1 MNQELPA
8 KKSPIL
14 MLAVLYGSAF
24 VAAFNE
30 NTVNVALVSI
40 MREFAIDANTAQWL
54 VTGYMIVTAIV
65 VTITAFLLK
74 RLRLRTL
81 FLLAAGVFLFGLI
94 AATLAP
100 TWPLFLAARLVQ
112 AIGTGI
118 FIPVMMS
125 TVLAVAP
132 RTKMGTYLSI
142 GGCMITFGPA
152 FAPVVSGIMVTTF
165 GWRSIFLPAS
175 VIIVV
180 LMVLGIAFIRN
191 IAEPESIKL
200 DVFSVVLSAIGLFL
214 FVYGLSLV
222 MSDPALAAITAALGL
237 CAIALFVRRQYR
249 IPDPLLNLSPMR
261 NRLFIPV
268 CLLVIVA
275 MMTTF
280 SMSVLLPL
288 YFEGALGTTAFL
300 AGALLLAPILVNA
313 VTSLIGGRM
322 MDKKGSWPLLFVGFS
337 IITIG
342 QLGVCLVSSQLSLVG
357 VLIASVVVYAGVGL
371 VLSPAQTA
379 GLQTLRP
386 EENPHGVAILTV
398 FIQIAASLG
407 PSLFIGVLSSVAGG
421 AEAAGTPAMMAQAEG
436 FASAVAVATAIA
448 AVGAV
453 TAFIYG
459 RKRQQLANAEKA
471 SAPAV
476 TSAEESSVA
485 PEAVI
490 ALQHEQAF
498 LPTDVSALRAVDLM
512 KAPYVVSAEDSVRE
526 VMAHL
531 IERKTSGLPVV
542 DTKGSI
548 VGFVTDGD
556 LMAALGKPNV
566 QGFDLTASLAVI
578 RDPRNFDERFEETL
592 AANVMEIATTSVV
605 SVSENTSIDDICAL
619 LSSKRIKKVPVLSGK
634 QVVGTVSRGDI
645 VRTLMGAAIREK
657 NHVIME

>member
-1 MNQELPA
+1 MAGEDEGANSNRSRKDTPTKTISLGVLQRIIRYNARCNEQSNNVSPVVRTLYLLHASLRSRNCAAKEQRSMNQDLSA

-81 FLLAAGVFLFGLI
+81 FLL
-94 AATLAP
+94 
-100 TWPLFLAARLVQ
+100 
-112 AIGTGI
+112 
-118 FIPVMMS
+118 
-125 TVLAVAP
+125 
-132 RTKMGTYLSI
+132 
-142 GGCMITFGPA
+142 
-152 FAPVVSGIMVTTF
+152 
-165 GWRSIFLPAS
+165 PAS

-191 IAEPESIKL
+191 IAKPEAIKL
-200 DVFSVVLSAIGLFL
+200 DVLSVVLSAIGLFL

-222 MSDPALAAITAALGL
+222 MSDPAIAAITAALGL

-249 IPDPLLNLSPMR
+249 IPDPLLDLSPMH

-268 CLLVIVA
+268 CLLVIVTI
-275 MMTTF
+275 MTTF

-288 YFEGALGTTAFL
+288 YFEGVLGTTAFL

-322 MDKKGSWPLLFVGFS
+322 MDKKGSWPLLFVGFA
-337 IITIG
+337 IIAIG

-357 VLIASVVVYAGVGL
+357 VLIASIVVYAGVGL

-421 AEAAGTPAMMAQAEG
+421 AEAAGASAMMAQAEG
-436 FASAVAVATAIA
+436 FASAVVVATAIA

-459 RKRQQLANAEKA
+459 RKRRRLANAERA

-476 TSAEESSVA
+476 ASTEESPVT
-485 PEAVI
+485 PEAAIAPQDDQVI
-490 ALQHEQAF
+490 
-498 LPTDVSALRAVDLM
+498 LPADVSALRAVDLM
-512 KAPYVVSAEDSVRE
+512 KAPYVVSAEDSVCE

-566 QGFDLTASLAVI
+566 QGFDLAASLAVI

-592 AANVMEIATTSVV
+592 AANVMEIATVSVV

-619 LSSKRIKKVPVLSGK
+619 LSNKRIKKVPVLSGK

-645 VRTLMGAAIREK
+645 VRTLMHTAI
-657 NHVIME
+657 NI

>member
-1 MNQELPA
+1 MNQEISA

-65 VTITAFLLK
+65 VTITAFLVK

-81 FLLAAGVFLFGLI
+81 FLLAAGIFLFGLI

-152 FAPVVSGIMVTTF
+152 FAPVVSGIMVTTL
-165 GWRSIFLPAS
+165 GWRSIFLPAIA
-175 VIIVV
+175 IIVI

-200 DVFSVVLSAIGLFL
+200 DVLSVVLSAIGLFL

-222 MSDPALAAITAALGL
+222 MSDPAVAAITAALGL

-288 YFEGALGTTAFL
+288 YFEGALGTSTFL

-322 MDKKGSWPLLFVGFS
+322 MDKKGSWPLLFVGFA

-342 QLGVCLVSSQLSLVG
+342 QLGVCLVSPQLSLAG
-357 VLIASVVVYAGVGL
+357 VLIASIVVYAGVGL

-407 PSLFIGVLSSVAGG
+407 PSLFIGVLSSVSGG

-453 TAFIYG
+453 TAFVYG
-459 RKRQQLANAEKA
+459 RKRQRLANAEKA
-471 SAPAV
+471 ASAVFLPA
-476 TSAEESSVA
+476 ESPITLKVSVA
-485 PEAVI
+485 PQPEILV
-490 ALQHEQAF
+490 
-498 LPTDVSALRAVDLM
+498 PTDVSTLRAAGLM

-605 SVSENTSIDDICAL
+605 SVSENTSIDDVCAL
-619 LSSKRIKKVPVLSGK
+619 LSNKRIKKVPVLAGK

-645 VRTLMGAAIREK
+645 VRILMGVAIREI
-657 NHVIME
+657 N

>member
-1 MNQELPA
+1 MNQELST
-8 KKSPIL
+8 KKSPIP

-40 MREFAIDANTAQWL
+40 MREFTIDANTAQWL

-65 VTITAFLLK
+65 VTITAFLVK

-81 FLLAAGVFLFGLI
+81 FLAAACMLVFGLVAAMI
-94 AATLAP
+94 AP
-100 TWPLFLAARLVQ
+100 VWPLFLAARLVQ

-118 FIPVMMS
+118 SIPVMMS

-165 GWRSIFLPAS
+165 GWRSIFLPPAVFI
-175 VIIVV
+175 VI
-180 LMVLGIAFIRN
+180 LMVLGIVFIRN
-191 IAEPESIKL
+191 IAEPEPIKL
-200 DVFSVVLSAIGLFL
+200 DVLSVALSALGLFL

-222 MSDPALAAITAALGL
+222 MSDPAVAVSTAALGL
-237 CAIALFVRRQYR
+237 CAITLFVRRQHR
-249 IPDPLLNLSPMR
+249 IPNPLLDLGPLR
-261 NRLFIPV
+261 NHLFIPV
-268 CLLVIVA
+268 CLLVVVA

-288 YFEGALGTTAFL
+288 YFEGALGTTAFV
-300 AGALLLAPILVNA
+300 AGALLLAPIMVNA
-313 VTSLIGGRM
+313 VTSLVGGRM
-322 MDKKGSWPLLFVGFS
+322 MDKKGSWPLLFVGFAT
-337 IITIG
+337 ITAG
-342 QLGVCLVSSQLSLVG
+342 QLGVCLLAPQLSLVG
-357 VLIASVVVYAGVGL
+357 VLIASIVVYAGVGL
-371 VLSPAQTA
+371 VLSPSQTA

-386 EENPHGVAILTV
+386 EESPHGVAILNT
-398 FIQIAASLG
+398 FIQVAASLG
-407 PSLFIGVLSSVAGG
+407 PSLFIGVLSAVSGS
-421 AEAAGTPAMMAQAEG
+421 AEAAGTSTMMAQAEG

-459 RKRQQLANAEKA
+459 RKRQKLANAEKA
-471 SAPAV
+471 APAV
-476 TSAEESSVA
+476 ISPATLQDEPTFAGSQNKA
-485 PEAVI
+485 P
-490 ALQHEQAF
+490 L
-498 LPTDVSALRAVDLM
+498 LSKDVSALRAADLM
-512 KAPYVVSAEDSVRE
+512 KTPYVVSAQASVRE
-526 VMAHL
+526 VMAYL

-542 DTKGSI
+542 DSKGAI

-556 LMAALGKPNV
+556 LMAALGRPNV

-605 SVSENTSIDDICAL
+605 SVSENTSIDEVCAL
-619 LSSKRIKKVPVLSGK
+619 LSTKRIKKVPVLAGK
-634 QVVGTVSRGDI
+634 QVVGTVSRSDI
-645 VRTLMGAAIREK
+645 VRTLMGAAIGT
-657 NHVIME
+657 

>member
-1 MNQELPA
+1 MNQDLSA
-8 KKSPIL
+8 RKSPIL

-40 MREFAIDANTAQWL
+40 MREFTIDANTAQWL

-65 VTITAFLLK
+65 VTITAFLVK
-74 RLRLRTL
+74 RLHLRTL
-81 FLLAAGVFLFGLI
+81 FLMAACMLVFGLI
-94 AATLAP
+94 AAMLATL
-100 TWPLFLAARLVQ
+100 WPLFLAARLVQ

-132 RTKMGTYLSI
+132 RMKMGTYLSI

-165 GWRSIFLPAS
+165 GWRSIFLPPAVLI
-175 VIIVV
+175 VI

-191 IAEPESIKL
+191 IAEPEPIKL
-200 DVFSVVLSAIGLFL
+200 DVLSVALSALGLFL

-222 MSDPALAAITAALGL
+222 MSDPVVAVITAALGL
-237 CAIALFVRRQYR
+237 GAIALFVRRQHR
-249 IPDPLLNLSPMR
+249 IPNPLLDLGPIH

-268 CLLVIVA
+268 CLLVVVA

-288 YFEGALGTTAFL
+288 YFEGALGTTAFI

-313 VTSLIGGRM
+313 VTSLVGGRM
-322 MDKKGSWPLLFVGFS
+322 MDKKGSWPLLFIGFAT
-337 IITIG
+337 ITIG
-342 QLGVCLVSSQLSLVG
+342 QLGVCLFTPQLSLVG
-357 VLIASVVVYAGVGL
+357 VLVASIVVYAGVGL
-371 VLSPAQTA
+371 VLSPSQTA

-386 EENPHGVAILTV
+386 EENPHGVAILNT
-398 FIQIAASLG
+398 FIQVAASLG
-407 PSLFIGVLSSVAGG
+407 PSLFIGVLSSVSGS
-421 AEAAGTPAMMAQAEG
+421 AEAAGTPPMMAQAEG

-471 SAPAV
+471 PSRAASL
-476 TSAEESSVA
+476 SAESAMASEG
-485 PEAVI
+485 VI
-490 ALQHEQAF
+490 APQHEII
-498 LPTDVSALRAVDLM
+498 LPADVGALRAVDLM

-526 VMAHL
+526 VMTHL

-542 DTKGSI
+542 DAKGSI
-548 VGFVTDGD
+548 IGFVTDGD
-556 LMAALGKPNV
+556 LMAALGKPNA
-566 QGFDLTASLAVI
+566 QGFDLSASLAVI

-592 AANVMEIATTSVV
+592 AANVMDIATTSVV
-605 SVSENTSIDDICAL
+605 SVSEGTLIDDICAL
-619 LSSKRIKKVPVLSGK
+619 LSTKRIKKVPVLSGRK
-634 QVVGTVSRGDI
+634 VVGTVSRSDI
-645 VRTLMGAAIREK
+645 VRTLMSAVIRERR
-657 NHVIME
+657 